1 MSQLKRASRLFNQVK
16 SAFAKSAGRND
27 PPSTSRSTTV
37 SDRKANYRYETLQV
51 HAGQSPAPGT
61 NARAL
66 PIYQTTS
73 FTFNNAEHGANLFGL
88 KEFGNIYTR
97 INNPTTDVFEQRIA
111 ALEGGVAAVAT
122 ASGQAAQ
129 FLAITTIAQAGD
141 NIVASSFLYGGTYNQ
156 FKVTLPRLGIKV
168 KFVDGDDPESFRAAI
183 DENTK
188 GIYVET
194 IGNPSFSIP
203 DFEAIA
209 KIAHDHN
216 IPLIVDNTFGAAGYI
231 ARPIDHGADI
241 VVASATKWI
250 GGHGTSIGGV
260 IVDSGKFDWGNGKFP
275 LFTEPAPGYHG
286 LKFWDVFGAG
296 GPFGN
301 IAFAIRARVEG
312 LRDVGPALSPFNA
325 FQLIQGVE
333 TLSLRV
339 ARHVDNALELARWL
353 AAHPQVAWVEYDGLE
368 YSPYHAKAKKYLR
381 NGFGA
386 VLNFGI
392 KGSSQAA
399 QTFIDHVELASHLA
413 NVGDAKTLVIHPAST
428 THQQLSEAEQQSAG
442 VRPDLIRVSVGIE
455 HIEDIKADFDHALRR
470 SALEAAA

>member
-1 MSQLKRASRLFNQVK
+1 MSDTKPQ
-16 SAFAKSAGRND
+16 
-27 PPSTSRSTTV
+27 
-37 SDRKANYRYETLQV
+37 YRYETLQV

-61 NARAL
+61 NARAV

-73 FTFNNAEHGANLFGL
+73 YTFNDADHGARLFAL

-97 INNPTTDVFEQRIA
+97 IMNPTTDVFEQRIA

-122 ASGQAAQ
+122 SSGQAAQ

-141 NIVASSFLYGGTYNQ
+141 NIVSTSYLYGGTYNQ
-156 FKVTLPRLGIKV
+156 FKVTLPRLGIHV
-168 KFVDGDDPESFRAAI
+168 KFVEGDDPEAYRRAI
-183 DENTK
+183 DDKTK
-188 GIYVET
+188 AIYVET
-194 IGNPSFSIP
+194 IGNPRFNIP
-203 DFEAIA
+203 DFEALA
-209 KIAHDHN
+209 KIAYEN
-216 IPLIVDNTFGAAGYI
+216 GIPLIVDNTFGAAGYI
-231 ARPIDHGADI
+231 ARPIDFGADV

-250 GGHGTSIGGV
+250 GGHGTSVGGI

-275 LFTEPAPGYHG
+275 LFTDPAPGYHG
-286 LKFWDVFGAG
+286 LNFWEVFGSG

-325 FQLIQGVE
+325 FQFIQGVE

-339 ARHVDNALELARWL
+339 QRHADNALELARWL
-353 AAHPQVAWVEYDGLE
+353 KAHPQVAWVEYTGLE
-368 YSPYHAKAKKYLR
+368 DSPYHALAKKYLR

-392 KGSSQAA
+392 RGGAPSA
-399 QTFIDHVELASHLA
+399 QRFIDNVQLASHLA

-428 THQQLSEAEQQSAG
+428 THQQLSAAEQLSAG
-442 VRPDLIRVSVGIE
+442 VRPDLVRVSVGIE

-470 SALEAAA
+470 AGLEAAA